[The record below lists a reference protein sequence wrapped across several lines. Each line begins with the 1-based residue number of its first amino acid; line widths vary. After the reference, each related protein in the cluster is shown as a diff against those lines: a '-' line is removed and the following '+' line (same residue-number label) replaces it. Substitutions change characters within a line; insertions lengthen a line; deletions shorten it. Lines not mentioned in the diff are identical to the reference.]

1 MDYESK
7 EKIMD
12 VLCWIAVLLAAAYF
26 IFRFI
31 YEFLK

>member
-7 EKIMD
+7 EKLLNI
-12 VLCWIAVLLAAAYF
+12 LCWIAVLSAAAYF

>member
-12 VLCWIAVLLAAAYF
+12 VLCWIAVLSAAAYF